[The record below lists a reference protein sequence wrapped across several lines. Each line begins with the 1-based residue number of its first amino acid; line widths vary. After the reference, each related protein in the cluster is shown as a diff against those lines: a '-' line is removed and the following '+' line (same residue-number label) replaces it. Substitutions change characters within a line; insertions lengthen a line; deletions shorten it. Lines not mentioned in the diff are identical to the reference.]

1 VRAALDNL
9 GNALV
14 SGRADAVL
22 AAEAPLADAVGALT
36 AADRAS
42 IGPDD
47 RARLRADMLETRL
60 ALSRCIH
67 LGDAATQLVRSA
79 FPDVVYG
86 RSGQSSGRPG
96 AGASRTGD

>member
-1 VRAALDNL
+1 
-9 GNALV
+9 
-14 SGRADAVL
+14 
-22 AAEAPLADAVGALT
+22 
-36 AADRAS
+36 
-42 IGPDD
+42 
-47 RARLRADMLETRL
+47 MLETRL